1 MWHLHLKK
9 QFSTTWTLLKSILLL
24 SVYIRAGF
32 FNFLATFLMKMPQ
45 NFEPLFTNMTKKM
58 IVHGKLNVLKV
69 KLITSSSI
77 IKVTENFGLT
87 KTSLYS
93 KQFKWKWF
101 YYNFKIIQAK
111 IIYRTCSKIHKIK
124 HNVKYRNFT

>member
-58 IVHGKLNVLKV
+58 SVHGKLNVLKV
-69 KLITSSSI
+69 KLITSFI
-77 IKVTENFGLT
+77 IKYHQSYRELWIDKNFSIFKANQMKMIL
-87 KTSLYS
+87 LQLQNYPS
-93 KQFKWKWF
+93 KNYLQ
-101 YYNFKIIQAK
+101 NMQ
-111 IIYRTCSKIHKIK
+111 
-124 HNVKYRNFT
+124 